1 MHAISNLQINID
13 RVNYVQHNFTL
24 ILFIYT
30 CNKDPYQIE
39 WYLDGVSLYSVQM
52 SQAINCNF
60 ARTAIR
66 SISQRKVESGKQ
78 LSYTVIAVVADYNQ
92 HFEGHDMMQL
102 RLAVAL
108 KRIPDLFATF
118 NNKWYPHNQQKT
130 FLSFFH

>member
-1 MHAISNLQINID
+1 MYNTISLC
-13 RVNYVQHNFTL
+13 
-24 ILFIYT
+24 YT
-30 CNKDPYQIE
+30 CNKDPCQIE

-52 SQAINCNF
+52 SQAINCNY

-78 LSYTVIAVVADYNQ
+78 LSHTVIAVVVADYNQ

-118 NNKWYPHNQQKT
+118 NKKWYPHNQQKT
-130 FLSFFH
+130 LSFFH